1 MTATASRAPQRD
13 EDGSGEIYDDYLAFV
28 ATLPCGEEGK
38 KLRRRNAR
46 IFLEAHPDLE
56 GWMRRPTP
64 QRLADVRR
72 TDAWPLLSWCFVEGR
87 LRADVDLLAAK
98 GFGHHFV
105 TWARAHPEE
114 VARARQVAAEL
125 GWGEAWTHRVCE
137 VTLALI
143 CLTQAVDLEQLSE
156 PVLARFEDELRA
168 ASTVAAHA
176 RMVHGNH
183 LYGVRQIAYQL
194 GLSDQVPLQAYQRQI
209 TNVDRAADIPQPR
222 LRDLVVR
229 YLDVISTTLRPA
241 TVDSRSDSMTTFALW
256 LADTH
261 PEIDRFA
268 QLHRDHLEDFL
279 VFNRTRPARSR
290 ARRGQPISPGH
301 AAHTLSDLKMFFD
314 DLTLWGWADAPDRLL
329 IHRTDIAQRAQ
340 RLPRALPADVD
351 QALMAAVAE
360 LDDLFARCAITIL
373 RHTGLRLGELRDLEL
388 DCLWDVPGHGSWL
401 KVPLGKLATE
411 RLVPIDDATLGA
423 IDDWMSQRGQQRS
436 LPHPR
441 EGRPADF
448 LFAAA
453 GRRLCDRRIRQGLR
467 DAATAAGLTRTDG
480 TPLAPTPH
488 QLRHTYAT
496 SLVNA
501 GMSLQALMALL
512 GHVSSEM
519 TMRYAVLADDT
530 VRAAYDDALSKIRGT
545 HAATTAPTP
554 TPPLDRSA
562 WLQADMLK
570 TRLANGFCSRHLA
583 AEPCTYANICELCD
597 NFTTTP
603 DFLPVLRAQ
612 RADVTALRDDAAERG
627 WAVETGRH
635 ERVICALDR
644 HIARVGPPS
653 APTEPLD
660 PPSRAG

>member
-1 MTATASRAPQRD
+1 MTTTRHLTQPEVDDEATPGGVY
-13 EDGSGEIYDDYLAFV
+13 DGYLAFV
-28 ATLPCGEEGK
+28 ATLLCADQGK
-38 KLRRRNAR
+38 RLRRRNAR
-46 IFLEAHPDLE
+46 AFLAAHPDLDA
-56 GWMRRPTP
+56 WMRRPTP
-64 QRLADVRR
+64 QRLVDVQR

-105 TWARAHPEE
+105 AWAPAHPDD
-114 VARARQVAAEL
+114 VARARQVAADL

-143 CLTQAVDLEQLSE
+143 CLTQAVGMDRLSE
-156 PVLARFEDELRA
+156 EVFARFETELLEA
-168 ASTVAAHA
+168 PSVAAHA
-176 RMVHGNH
+176 RMVHRNH

-194 GLSDQVPLQAYQRQI
+194 GLIDQVPLQAYQRQI
-209 TNVDRAADIPQPR
+209 TNTGRAAGIPQR
-222 LRDLVVR
+222 HLRELVVR
-229 YLDVISTTLRPA
+229 YLDVIATTLRPT
-241 TVDSRSDSMTTFALW
+241 TVDGRCDSLTTFALW

-261 PEIDRFA
+261 PEIERIG
-268 QLHRDHLEDFL
+268 QLRRDHLEDFL
-279 VFNRTRPARSR
+279 VFNRTRPSRSR
-290 ARRGQPISPGH
+290 ARRGTPISAGH
-301 AAHTLSDLKMFFD
+301 AAHNLSDLKMFFD

-329 IHRTDIAQRAQ
+329 VHRTDIARRAHH
-340 RLPRALPADVD
+340 LPRALAPDADR
-351 QALMAAVAE
+351 ALMAAVAE
-360 LDDLFARCAITIL
+360 LDDLFARCAITVL
-373 RHTGLRLGELRDLEL
+373 RNTGLRLGELRDLEL
-388 DCLWDVPGHGSWL
+388 DCLWDVPGHGTWL

-411 RLVPIDDATLGA
+411 RLVPVDDTTLAA
-423 IDDWMSQRGQQRS
+423 IDDWMSQRGRQRS
-436 LPHPR
+436 LPHSR
-441 EGRPADF
+441 DGRPADF
-448 LFAAA
+448 LFVAA

-467 DAATAAGLTRTDG
+467 DAAAAAGLTATDG
-480 TPLAPTPH
+480 SPLAPYPH

-519 TMRYAVLADDT
+519 TLRYAVLADDT
-530 VRAAYDDALSKIRGT
+530 VRAAYDDAIAKIRGT
-545 HAATTAPTP
+545 HTATTAPTP
-554 TPPLDRSA
+554 LPPPDRAA

-612 RADVTALRDDAAERG
+612 RADAIALRDDATGRG
-627 WAVETGRH
+627 WAAETGRH

-644 HIARVGPPS
+644 HIGRLEITCASRVS
-653 APTEPLD
+653 
-660 PPSRAG
+660 

>member
-1 MTATASRAPQRD
+1 MTSTSLLATCGPAGEP
-13 EDGSGEIYDDYLAFV
+13 EHDGVYDDYLAFV
-28 ATLPCGEEGK
+28 AALSCGDEGK

-46 IFLEAHPDLE
+46 AFLAVHPDLDA
-56 GWMRRPTP
+56 WMRRPTP
-64 QRLADVRR
+64 QRLVDVRR
-72 TDAWPLLSWCFVEGR
+72 ADAWPLLSWCFVEGR

-105 TWARAHPEE
+105 AWARAHPDE
-114 VARARQVAAEL
+114 VVRARQVAADL

-137 VTLALI
+137 VALALI
-143 CLTQAVDLEQLSE
+143 CLTQAVEMEQLSE
-156 PVLARFEDELRA
+156 EIFARFETELLQA
-168 ASTVAAHA
+168 PTVAAHA
-176 RMVHGNH
+176 RILHRNH

-194 GLSDQVPLQAYQRQI
+194 GLIDQVPLQAYQRQV
-209 TNVDRAADIPQPR
+209 TNLDRAADIPQR
-222 LRDLVVR
+222 HLRELVVR
-229 YLDVISTTLRPA
+229 YLDVIATTLRPA
-241 TVDSRSDSMTTFALW
+241 TLDGRSDSLTTFALW

-261 PEIDRFA
+261 PEIDRFS
-268 QLHRDHLEDFL
+268 QLRRDHLEDFL
-279 VFNRTRPARSR
+279 VFNRTRPSRSR
-290 ARRGQPISPGH
+290 ARRGTPISAGH
-301 AAHTLSDLKMFFD
+301 AAHNLSDLKMFFD

-329 IHRTDIAQRAQ
+329 LHRTDIARREQ
-340 RLPRALPADVD
+340 RLPRALTPDVD
-351 QALMAAVAE
+351 RALMAAVAE
-360 LDDLFARCAITIL
+360 LDDLFARCALTIL

-388 DCLWDVPGHGSWL
+388 DCLWDIPGHGTWL

-411 RLVPIDDATLGA
+411 RLVPVDDTTLTA
-423 IDDWMSQRGQQRS
+423 IDDWMSQRGRQRS

-441 EGRPADF
+441 ENRPADF
-448 LFAAA
+448 LFVAA
-453 GRRLCDRRIRQGLR
+453 GRRLCDRRLRQGLR
-467 DAATAAGLTRTDG
+467 DAAAAAGLTATDG
-480 TPLAPTPH
+480 SALAPYPH

-519 TMRYAVLADDT
+519 TLRYAVLADDT
-530 VRAAYDDALSKIRGT
+530 VRAAYDEAIARIRGT
-545 HAATTAPTP
+545 HTATTAPTP
-554 TPPLDRSA
+554 LPPPDRAA

-612 RADVTALRDDAAERG
+612 RADVIALRDDATERG
-627 WAVETGRH
+627 WAAETGRH

-644 HIARVGPPS
+644 HIGRLETACANRVS
-653 APTEPLD
+653 
-660 PPSRAG
+660 